1 MFLDKSLRWQW
12 GFELKQVEKELVLD
26 KWMGGSFGWVTG
38 DRGWS
43 EVAGGGVGILG
54 KVRCPLT
61 ECKLSMNVQ
70 TTIEFL
76 KLILAVPCYYF
87 RSWGKQAELS
97 CTWVILCWMTSIVRV
112 SSFHQ
117 FLNLVLQVTLGLSA
131 SIGGY
136 DASQRAFRLSSSPSM
151 CEYRSS
157 LCYVA
162 GMVLLRLRFIMRLQA
177 CTRVR
182 YWANNQ

>member
-1 MFLDKSLRWQW
+1 
-12 GFELKQVEKELVLD
+12 
-26 KWMGGSFGWVTG
+26 MGGSFGWVTG

-162 GMVLLRLRFIMRLQA
+162 GMVSSEPGNPVRIVWMQCWSSASCLLQAGEGLSCRTIIIDNLRLDCR
-177 CTRVR
+177 
-182 YWANNQ
+182 